1 MKFTHSLR
9 PTSPRS
15 TSVLQFFSLPIS
27 RSLVLDP
34 RSPFPIFD
42 CRSASV
48 RKREFPNLVP
58 RLDYQPLFG
67 KMSPHS
73 SPRSLSSG
81 RIRDRTRET
90 VEIEPTSF
98 PVVTQK
104 YIFIVASKR
113 LGTRLEFRW
122 KQWKPFWKRAGD
134 DYNFWIRRISQR
146 LGNVCSSETM
156 GRSSSK
162 HKV

>member
-42 CRSASV
+42 CRSCV
-48 RKREFPNLVP
+48 RSPKAGITVTPTKNTKVP
-58 RLDYQPLFG
+58 T
-67 KMSPHS
+67 KVS
-73 SPRSLSSG
+73 
-81 RIRDRTRET
+81 
-90 VEIEPTSF
+90 
-98 PVVTQK
+98 
-104 YIFIVASKR
+104 FIVASKR

-122 KQWKPFWKRAGD
+122 KPLWKRAGD

-146 LGNVCSSETM
+146 LGNVCSSEAM